1 MESFTVKEYKFFIN
15 GKWKKSST
23 GTVFEDINPAT
34 GQAFAKIHQ
43 ASDDDIDAAV
53 AAAVAAAKEWR
64 NTGPTVRERILIKAA
79 EILDRRRDE
88 IIQLLIQESGCVFG
102 TAWYQVEY
110 SIDSIRS
117 AAGECRRLVGETIP
131 SDIPGL
137 LSITKK
143 IPVGVVVGI
152 APFNV
157 PLALASNK
165 IDKAIAAGNSF
176 ILKPSSAT
184 PISGLLLGEVYEEAG
199 LPAGVLNVLPGD
211 GSSIGAKLVEHQDV
225 NMILFTGSTKTGKA
239 IAQAAAKDLKK
250 VHLEMGGKSP
260 LVILADA
267 NLDYAVNTAA
277 FGIFNHQGQV
287 CMASSRVIVEE
298 NIYDDICQGLAK
310 KAATLKVGDPTEADT
325 IIGPL
330 IRPQQCQFINEQIK
344 DAVDKGAKV
353 LTGGKHDQSYYQ
365 PTVLADVTPDMRI
378 FHEESFGPVV
388 CCISAKN
395 SDEAMELA
403 NNSPYGLS
411 SAVITNDLEKAMQFA
426 EGLDAGMVHI
436 NATTVQCEP
445 NAPFGGVKNSGFGR
459 EGGHYSIDEMTQPK
473 WITIKQGQ
481 MQYPF

>member
-1 MESFTVKEYKFFIN
+1 MKEYKFFID
-15 GKWKKSST
+15 GKWQESAT
-23 GTVFEDINPAT
+23 GKVFEDINPAT

-43 ASDDDIDAAV
+43 PSDDDIDTAV
-53 AAAVAAAKEWR
+53 AAAVAAGKEWR

-79 EILDRRRDE
+79 EILERRRDE
-88 IIQLLIQESGCVFG
+88 IIPLLIQESGCIFG
-102 TAWYQVEY
+102 VAWFQIEAA
-110 SIDSIRS
+110 IDSIRS
-117 AAGECRRLVGETIP
+117 AAGECRRLSGETIP

-143 IPVGVVVGI
+143 MPVGVVVGI
-152 APFNV
+152 SPFNV
-157 PLALASNK
+157 PLVLASIK
-165 IDKAIAAGNSF
+165 IDKALAAGNSF

-199 LPAGVLNVLPGD
+199 LPAGVLNVLPEE
-211 GSSIGAKLVEHQDV
+211 GSSIGKKLVEHPDV
-225 NMILFTGSTKTGKA
+225 DMIMFTGSTNTGKA

-250 VHLEMGGKSP
+250 VLLEMGGKSP
-260 LVILADA
+260 LVILSDA
-267 NLDYAVNTAA
+267 NLDYAVNTAS
-277 FGIFNHQGQV
+277 FGIFNYQGQS

-298 NIYDDICQGLAK
+298 NIYDDICKGLAK

-330 IRPQQCQFINEQIK
+330 IQPQQCQFINEQIK
-344 DAVDKGAKV
+344 DAIDKGAKV
-353 LTGGKHDQSYYQ
+353 LTGGTHDQSFYQ
-365 PTVLADVTPDMRI
+365 PTVLADVTPEMRI

-388 CCISAKN
+388 CCIKAKN
-395 SDEAMELA
+395 SDEALELA
-403 NNSPYGLS
+403 NNSSYGLS

-436 NATTVQCEP
+436 NATTTQWEP
-445 NAPFGGVKNSGFGR
+445 NVPFGGVKNSGFGR
-459 EGGHYSIDEMTQPK
+459 EGGRYSIDEMTQPK

>member
-1 MESFTVKEYKFFIN
+1 VKEYKLFIN
-15 GKWKKSST
+15 GEWKESSSNS
-23 GTVFEDINPAT
+23 VVDNINPAT
-34 GQAFAKIHQ
+34 GKAFAKIHQ
-43 ASDDDIDAAV
+43 ATDKDIDAAV
-53 AAAVAAAKEWR
+53 AAAVAAGKEWC
-64 NTGPTVRERILIKAA
+64 NTGPTVRERVLIKAA

-88 IIQLLIQESGCVFG
+88 IIQLLIEETGCVFG

-110 SIDSIRS
+110 SMDSMRS

-143 IPVGVVVGI
+143 MPVGVIVGI

-157 PLALASNK
+157 PLALSSNK

-176 ILKPSSAT
+176 ILKPSSET
-184 PISGLLLGEVYEEAG
+184 PISGLLLAEVYAEAG

-211 GSSIGAKLVEHQDV
+211 GSSVGAKLVEHPDV

-260 LVILADA
+260 LVVLNDAD
-267 NLDYAVNTAA
+267 LEYAVNTAS

-298 NIYDDICQGLAK
+298 KLYDDFCNGLAE
-310 KAATLKVGDPTEADT
+310 KAKSLKVGAPTDADT

-330 IRPQQCQFINEQIK
+330 IQPQQCQFIDEQIK
-344 DAVDKGAKV
+344 EAVEKGAKV

-365 PTVLADVTPDMRI
+365 PTVLADITPEMRI

-388 CCISAKN
+388 CCIKAKD

-403 NNSPYGLS
+403 NNSSYGLS
-411 SAVITNDLEKAMQFA
+411 SAIITNDLEKAMQFA
-426 EGLDAGMVHI
+426 NGSDAGMVHI
-436 NATTVQCEP
+436 NATTIQCEP
-445 NAPFGGVKNSGFGR
+445 NVPFGGIKNSGFGV
-459 EGGHYSIDEMTQPK
+459 EGGHYSINDMTRPK

>member
-1 MESFTVKEYKFFIN
+1 MKEYKLFIN
-15 GKWKKSST
+15 GEWKESSSNS
-23 GTVFEDINPAT
+23 VVDNINPAT
-34 GQAFAKIHQ
+34 GKAFAKIHQ
-43 ASDDDIDAAV
+43 ATDKDIDAAV
-53 AAAVAAAKEWR
+53 AAAVAAGKEWC
-64 NTGPTVRERILIKAA
+64 NTGPTVRERVLIKAA

-88 IIQLLIQESGCVFG
+88 IIQLLIEETGCVFG

-110 SIDSIRS
+110 SMDSMRS

-143 IPVGVVVGI
+143 MPVGVIVGI

-157 PLALASNK
+157 PLALSSNK

-176 ILKPSSAT
+176 ILKPSSET
-184 PISGLLLGEVYEEAG
+184 PISGLLLAEVYAEAG

-211 GSSIGAKLVEHQDV
+211 GSSVGAKLVAHPDV

-239 IAQAAAKDLKK
+239 IAQVAAKDLKK

-260 LVILADA
+260 LVVLNDAD
-267 NLDYAVNTAA
+267 LEYAVNTAS

-298 NIYDDICQGLAK
+298 KLYDDFCNGLAK
-310 KAATLKVGDPTEADT
+310 KAKSLKVGAPTDADT

-330 IRPQQCQFINEQIK
+330 IQPQQCQFIDEQIK
-344 DAVDKGAKV
+344 EAVEKGAKV

-365 PTVLADVTPDMRI
+365 PTVLADITPEMRI

-388 CCISAKN
+388 CCIKAKD

-403 NNSPYGLS
+403 NNSSYGLS
-411 SAVITNDLEKAMQFA
+411 SAIITNDLEKAMQFA
-426 EGLDAGMVHI
+426 NGSDAGMVHI
-436 NATTVQCEP
+436 NATTIQCEP
-445 NAPFGGVKNSGFGR
+445 NVPFGGIKNSGFGV
-459 EGGHYSIDEMTQPK
+459 EGGHYSINDMTRPK

>member
-1 MESFTVKEYKFFIN
+1 MKEYKLFIN
-15 GKWKKSST
+15 GEWKESSSNS
-23 GTVFEDINPAT
+23 VVDNINPAT
-34 GQAFAKIHQ
+34 GKAFAKIHQ
-43 ASDDDIDAAV
+43 ATDKDIDAAV
-53 AAAVAAAKEWR
+53 AAAVAAGKEWC
-64 NTGPTVRERILIKAA
+64 NTGPTVRERVLIKAA

-88 IIQLLIQESGCVFG
+88 IIQLLIEETGCVFG

-110 SIDSIRS
+110 SMDSMRS

-143 IPVGVVVGI
+143 MPVGVVVGI

-157 PLALASNK
+157 PLALSSNK

-176 ILKPSSAT
+176 ILKPSSET
-184 PISGLLLGEVYEEAG
+184 PISGLLLAEVYAEAG

-211 GSSIGAKLVEHQDV
+211 GASVGAKLVEHPDV

-260 LVILADA
+260 LVILNDAD
-267 NLDYAVNTAA
+267 LDYAVNTAS

-298 NIYDDICQGLAK
+298 KLYDDFCNGLAE
-310 KAATLKVGDPTEADT
+310 KAKSLKVGAPTDADT

-330 IRPQQCQFINEQIK
+330 IQPQQCQFIDEQIK
-344 DAVDKGAKV
+344 EAVEKGAKV

-365 PTVLADVTPDMRI
+365 PTVLADITPEMRI

-388 CCISAKN
+388 CCIKAKD

-403 NNSPYGLS
+403 NNSSYGLS
-411 SAVITNDLEKAMQFA
+411 SAIITNDLEKAMQFA
-426 EGLDAGMVHI
+426 NGSDAGMVHI
-436 NATTVQCEP
+436 NATTIQCEP
-445 NAPFGGVKNSGFGR
+445 NVPFGGIKNSGFGV
-459 EGGHYSIDEMTQPK
+459 EGGHYSINDMTRPK

>member
-1 MESFTVKEYKFFIN
+1 MKDYKFFIN
-15 GKWKKSST
+15 GKWQKSST
-23 GTVFEDINPAT
+23 GRVFEDINPAT

-43 ASDDDIDAAV
+43 PSDDDVDAAV
-53 AAAVAAAKEWR
+53 AAAVAAGKEWR

-88 IIQLLIQESGCVFG
+88 IIPLLIQESGCVYG
-102 TAWYQVEY
+102 TAWFQVEA

-117 AAGECRRLVGETIP
+117 AAGECRRLAGETIP

-143 IPVGVVVGI
+143 MPVGVVVGI

-157 PLALASNK
+157 SLVLASLK
-165 IDKAIAAGNSF
+165 IDKALAAGNSF
-176 ILKPSSAT
+176 ILKPSPAT

-199 LPAGVLNVLPGD
+199 LPAGVLNVLPEE
-211 GSSIGAKLVEHQDV
+211 GSSIGKKLVEHPDV
-225 NMILFTGSTKTGKA
+225 DMITFTGSTNTGKA

-250 VHLEMGGKSP
+250 VLLELGGKSP
-260 LVILADA
+260 LVILSDA
-267 NLDYAVNTAA
+267 NLDYAVNTAS
-277 FGIFNHQGQV
+277 FGIFNYQGQS

-298 NIYDDICQGLAK
+298 NIYDDICKGLAE

-330 IRPQQCQFINEQIK
+330 IQPQQCQFINEQIK

-353 LTGGKHDQSYYQ
+353 LTGGTHDQSYYQ
-365 PTVLADVTPDMRI
+365 PTVLADITPEMKI

-388 CCISAKN
+388 CCIKAKN
-395 SDEAMELA
+395 SDEALELA
-403 NNSPYGLS
+403 NNSSYGLS

-436 NATTVQCEP
+436 NATTVQWEP
-445 NAPFGGVKNSGFGR
+445 NVPFGGIKNSDFGR
-459 EGGHYSIDEMTQPK
+459 EGGRYSIDDMTQPK

>member
-1 MESFTVKEYKFFIN
+1 MKEYKFFIN
-15 GKWKKSST
+15 GKWKESSI
-23 GTVFEDINPAT
+23 GRVFEDINPAT
-34 GQAFAKIHQ
+34 GQAFAKLHQ
-43 ASDDDIDAAV
+43 ASDDDINTAV
-53 AAAVAAAKEWR
+53 AAAVAAGKEWR
-64 NTGPTVRERILIKAA
+64 NTGPTFRERILIKAA

-143 IPVGVVVGI
+143 MPVGVVVGI

-157 PLALASNK
+157 PLALSSNK

-176 ILKPSSAT
+176 ILKPSSST
-184 PISGLLLGEVYEEAG
+184 PISGLLLAEVYEEAG
-199 LPAGVLNVLPGD
+199 LPAGVLNVLSGD
-211 GSSIGAKLVEHQDV
+211 GSIGEKLVKHPDV

-260 LVILADA
+260 LIILGDA
-267 NLDYAVNTAA
+267 NLDYAVNTAS

-298 NIYDDICQGLAK
+298 NIYDDFCKGLAK
-310 KAATLKVGDPTEADT
+310 KAAILKVGDPTEADT

-330 IRPQQCQFINEQIK
+330 IRPQQCQFIDQQIT
-344 DAVDKGAKV
+344 DAIEKGAKV
-353 LTGGKHDQSYYQ
+353 LTGGKHDQSYFQ
-365 PTVLADVTPDMRI
+365 PTVLADITAEMGI

-388 CCISAKN
+388 CCIKAKN

-426 EGLDAGMVHI
+426 QGLDAGMVHI
-436 NATTVQCEP
+436 NATTIQCEP
-445 NAPFGGVKNSGFGR
+445 NVPFGGVKNSGFGC
-459 EGGHYSIDEMTQPK
+459 EGGHYSIDDMTQPK

>member
-1 MESFTVKEYKFFIN
+1 VKEYKLFIN
-15 GKWKKSST
+15 GEWKESAS
-23 GTVFEDINPAT
+23 GEVVEDINPAT
-34 GQAFAKIHQ
+34 GEAFAKIHQ
-43 ASDDDIDAAV
+43 PSDEDIDAAV
-53 AAAVAAAKEWR
+53 AAAVAAGKEWR

-88 IIQLLIQESGCVFG
+88 IIQLLIEETGCVFG

-110 SIDSIRS
+110 SMDSMRS

-137 LSITKK
+137 LSMTRKM
-143 IPVGVVVGI
+143 PVGVVVGI

-157 PLALASNK
+157 PLALSSNK

-176 ILKPSSAT
+176 ILKPSSET
-184 PISGLLLGEVYEEAG
+184 PISGLLLAEVYEEAG

-211 GSSIGAKLVEHQDV
+211 GSSVGAKLVEHPDV
-225 NMILFTGSTKTGKA
+225 DMILFTGSTKTGKA

-260 LVILADA
+260 LVVLNDAD
-267 NLDYAVNTAA
+267 LDYAVNTAA

-298 NIYDDICQGLAK
+298 KLYDDFCKGLAK
-310 KAATLKVGDPTEADT
+310 KAATLKIGDPTEADT

-330 IRPQQCQFINEQIK
+330 IRPQQCQFIDEQIK
-344 DAVDKGAKV
+344 DAVEKGAKV
-353 LTGGKHDQSYYQ
+353 LTGGKHEQSYYQ
-365 PTVLADVTPDMRI
+365 PTVLADITPEMVI

-388 CCISAKN
+388 CCIKAKN

-459 EGGHYSIDEMTQPK
+459 EGGHYSIDDMTQPK